1 MKFKFTR
8 TLSQQ
13 QKILFLFVVVPM
25 FFMCA
30 SIIGSAIVNV
40 LLSMGIIENE
50 YYTVVGV
57 LNLIVDLGELVVV
70 CLIFKEDLIIQFKSF
85 IKYFKTHIIKALFTG
100 PGMILLMSLVGGVT
114 SMLLGGSDTSA
125 NQSLI
130 ESVVD
135 SKPLLMF
142 FTTVFLAP
150 VLEEIIFR
158 GMMFAWI
165 YEKFPRFA
173 HIISSFLFAFAHV
186 ALGMLS
192 GNVGEFIQIVPYF
205 LMALVLSK
213 LYEKSNNIYV
223 PIIAHTVNNFIAVV
237 ATMM

>member
-8 TLSQQ
+8 TLSSQ
-13 QKILFLFVVVPM
+13 QKILFIFVVLPM
-25 FFMCA
+25 FFICA
-30 SIIGSAIVNV
+30 SLIGTAFVNY
-40 LLSMGIIENE
+40 LISIGLIENE
-50 YYTVVGV
+50 YYTVLGT
-57 LNLIVDLGELVVV
+57 LNLIVDLGELIVV

-100 PGMILLMSLVGGVT
+100 PGMIFLMSLIGGVIT
-114 SMLLGGSDTSA
+114 LLLGGSDTSA
-125 NQSLI
+125 NQEII

-135 SKPLLMF
+135 SKPMLMF
-142 FTTVFLAP
+142 VTTVFLAP
-150 VLEEIIFR
+150 ILEEIIFR

-173 HIISSFLFAFAHV
+173 HLISSFLFAFAHV
-186 ALGMLS
+186 VIGMLS

-223 PIIAHTVNNFIAVV
+223 PIIAHTVNNFIAVI

>member
-1 MKFKFTR
+1 
-8 TLSQQ
+8 
-13 QKILFLFVVVPM
+13 
-25 FFMCA
+25 
-30 SIIGSAIVNV
+30 
-40 LLSMGIIENE
+40 
-50 YYTVVGV
+50 
-57 LNLIVDLGELVVV
+57 
-70 CLIFKEDLIIQFKSF
+70 
-85 IKYFKTHIIKALFTG
+85 
-100 PGMILLMSLVGGVT
+100 
-114 SMLLGGSDTSA
+114 MLLGGSDTSA

-142 FTTVFLAP
+142 FTTVLLAP

-158 GMMFAWI
+158 GMMFAWV

-173 HIISSFLFAFAHV
+173 HLISSFLFAFAHV

-213 LYEKSNNIYV
+213 LYEKTNNIYV